1 MWEHPISLE
10 PSWTSPVTEGSGRY
24 LRQTC
29 SVGHQENGK
38 VQGWPVSLSLVHGF
52 QLQVMV
58 LWCTQMDME
67 GALTRVTFS
76 GVLLPC
82 LPARKDINWWALSF
96 QNVKRKEL
104 GVTQSP
110 SARVRAPIIFISDP
124 QGFGAPRWTPRPM
137 GS

>member
-1 MWEHPISLE
+1 
-10 PSWTSPVTEGSGRY
+10 
-24 LRQTC
+24 
-29 SVGHQENGK
+29 
-38 VQGWPVSLSLVHGF
+38 
-52 QLQVMV
+52 
-58 LWCTQMDME
+58 MDME

-110 SARVRAPIIFISDP
+110 SARVRAPIILSLI
-124 QGFGAPRWTPRPM
+124 PRGLVLPAGHPGPWVHDGCWQTVW
-137 GS
+137 